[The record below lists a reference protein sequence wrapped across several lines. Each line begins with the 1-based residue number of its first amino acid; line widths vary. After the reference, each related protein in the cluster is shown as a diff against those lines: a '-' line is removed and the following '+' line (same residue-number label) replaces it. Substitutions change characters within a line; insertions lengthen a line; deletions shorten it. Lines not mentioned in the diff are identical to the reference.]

1 MNKRQS
7 RRFNM
12 KHIKAKNEYIILG
25 VVMVAMLL
33 YLVLRNPD
41 RINYQLPGLSSIT
54 RNEISRIDI
63 VKAGQTIRL
72 EKKDSQ
78 WSIQP
83 QGFTA
88 DPAKINT
95 IVDAIFDLR
104 LTALVSESKNYFP
117 YGLDNENKIVVKA
130 YKNEQVLR
138 EFLIGNAASTYSHT
152 YVKLVNDPRV
162 FHARNSF
169 RGDFDQKIDS
179 LRDKTVLKFDKNEIS
194 AVEIS
199 SATEKILFSKNV
211 KPIEVKADEKKA
223 PGQVVPPPGEESW
236 LMADGKPGNTGEL
249 NAIID
254 QTSQLTCEQFLEG
267 KTKDDF
273 QAPIYTV
280 LLKGRK
286 DFQLSIYQKEEKAI
300 SYAAISSE
308 SPYPFLL
315 SSYTA
320 DNIMK
325 KPELLKKET
334 IAAK

>member
-1 MNKRQS
+1 
-7 RRFNM
+7 
-12 KHIKAKNEYIILG
+12 L
-25 VVMVAMLL
+25 LL

-41 RINYQLPGLSSIT
+41 RINYQLPGLSSII

-78 WSIQP
+78 WLIQP
-83 QGFTA
+83 QGFTS

-130 YKNEQVLR
+130 YKNELPLR
-138 EFLIGNAASTYSHT
+138 EFSIGNAASTYSHT

-194 AVEIS
+194 AIEIS
-199 SATEKILFSKNV
+199 SAAEKILFSKNV
-211 KPIEVKADEKKA
+211 KPIAVK
-223 PGQVVPPPGEESW
+223 PGEGKPPAQAGPAQGETSW
-236 LMADGKPGNTGEL
+236 LMADGKPGNISEL
-249 NAIID
+249 NGIID
-254 QTSQLTCEQFLEG
+254 QTSQLACEQFLEG
-267 KTKDDF
+267 KTKEDF

-300 SYAAISSE
+300 SYAAVSSE

-315 SSYTA
+315 SSYMA

-325 KPELLKKET
+325 KPENLKNEKP
-334 IAAK
+334 AGK